1 MGIQQLRQA
10 FNDAM
15 GGVGTAQ
22 AVLMDYSRHD
32 GVESQIISAS
42 GMWSDGTAFSIKSDK
57 LRAGTDLTVAAQ
69 DLARRLL
76 TERASSP

>member
-15 GGVGTAQ
+15 GGVGTG
-22 AVLMDYSRHD
+22 AVLLDYSRHD